1 VDTVAFS
8 LQSLVPTRMRIVYAC
23 MVAAASGQSLEGLK
37 NVVVGASGSVTAQ
50 PPADPLE
57 QMDLTCMKNVKNPQT
72 WINVQQKFQYI
83 LGPSAGFVPLNKE
96 NTLEPAVTSIMQ
108 DIESLPKEN
117 EGECAIGQLMLQLLK
132 IITVDSDGEL
142 IGQIKSKDQISSPIL
157 TLLLDVPWSTYQP
170 EWPMFG
176 LLAQAAVKRSKTHTN
191 NEAID
196 GLVQPEL
203 KQFASAMN
211 RAIGETNLENL
222 RGLSQA
228 FIDSGADGAM
238 QASPIGYMTAVF
250 TQAATAPTKQEA
262 KAVLSDAQIL
272 LKSMITSPAD
282 LEASLGSQWP
292 MWGMAYLASL
302 KASV

>member
-1 VDTVAFS
+1 MKVIYA
-8 LQSLVPTRMRIVYAC
+8 AC
-23 MVAAASGQSLEGLK
+23 MVVAASGQILEGLK
-37 NVVVGASGSVTAQ
+37 NMAVGASGSVTNV
-50 PPADPLE
+50 PPADPVDQL
-57 QMDLTCMKNVKNPQT
+57 DLTCMKNTVQTQT
-72 WINVQQKFQYI
+72 WINIQQKFQYI
-83 LGPSAGFVPLNKE
+83 LGPSAGFIPLNKE
-96 NTLEPAVTSIMQ
+96 QTLEPAVTSIMQ
-108 DIESLPKEN
+108 DVESLPKEN
-117 EGECAIGQLMLQLLK
+117 EAECAIGQLMLQLLK
-132 IITVDSDGEL
+132 IVTIDSDGEL

-170 EWPMFG
+170 EWPLFG

-211 RAIGETNLENL
+211 RAIGDTNLDNL
-222 RGLSQA
+222 RGLSSA

-250 TQAATAPTKQEA
+250 TQAATSPTKQEA

-272 LKSMITSPAD
+272 LKNMITSPSD